1 MIGRA
6 KLKEK
11 YPLRDTHPLTL
22 AIVLWWCVERRGFL
36 NGGHNAASA
45 DAITPRCPLP
55 PRAEAPAGLMPLS
68 SSSAAAAAPA
78 FHVLRARPLSAHDR
92 LWPRPRGGG
101 RRSFSP
107 VLAVAA
113 DAPSCLYVGPIETAS
128 KEMLEALYQ
137 QARDSYYNGKPL
149 IVDAMFDKI
158 ELKLRLYGSKS
169 VVKYPRCSLR
179 RQSTYADAEEDP
191 SQAFALASVW
201 LVLLAFGSSAILV
214 PVICIITLA
223 FADAIN
229 SRYYLYSEISTFGS
243 LLMVNKNLILGLG
256 HLVGYPLAFASIQ
269 ALRGLW
275 RNELV
280 AMKGSC
286 PNCGEEVFTFVRAEN
301 STGRPHRA
309 ACHVCECSLE
319 FQTKVE
325 QSFTVPGKRWVYG
338 RVYLVQQT

>member
-1 MIGRA
+1 
-6 KLKEK
+6 
-11 YPLRDTHPLTL
+11 
-22 AIVLWWCVERRGFL
+22 
-36 NGGHNAASA
+36 
-45 DAITPRCPLP
+45 
-55 PRAEAPAGLMPLS
+55 MPLSSSSS
-68 SSSAAAAAPA
+68 SSSAAAAVPA

-92 LWPRPRGGG
+92 LRPRPRGGG

-137 QARDSYYNGKPL
+137 Q
-149 IVDAMFDKI
+149 
-158 ELKLRLYGSKS
+158 LKLRLYGSKS

-243 LLMVNKNLILGLG
+243 LMMVNKTLILGLG

-269 ALRGLW
+269 ALQGLW

-301 STGRPHRA
+301 STGHPHRA

>member
-1 MIGRA
+1 
-6 KLKEK
+6 
-11 YPLRDTHPLTL
+11 
-22 AIVLWWCVERRGFL
+22 
-36 NGGHNAASA
+36 
-45 DAITPRCPLP
+45 
-55 PRAEAPAGLMPLS
+55 MPLS
-68 SSSAAAAAPA
+68 SSSSSSTAAAAAPA

-92 LWPRPRGGG
+92 LRPRPRGGG

-107 VLAVAA
+107 ILAVAA

-137 QARDSYYNGKPL
+137 Q
-149 IVDAMFDKI
+149 
-158 ELKLRLYGSKS
+158 LKLRLYGSKS

-191 SQAFALASVW
+191 SQAFALASV
-201 LVLLAFGSSAILV
+201 
-214 PVICIITLA
+214 CE
-223 FADAIN
+223 
-229 SRYYLYSEISTFGS
+229 RSTFGS
-243 LLMVNKNLILGLG
+243 LMMVNKTLILGLG

-269 ALRGLW
+269 ALQGLW

>member
-1 MIGRA
+1 
-6 KLKEK
+6 
-11 YPLRDTHPLTL
+11 
-22 AIVLWWCVERRGFL
+22 
-36 NGGHNAASA
+36 
-45 DAITPRCPLP
+45 
-55 PRAEAPAGLMPLS
+55 MPLSSSSS
-68 SSSAAAAAPA
+68 SSSAAAAVPA

-92 LWPRPRGGG
+92 LRPRPRGGG

-191 SQAFALASVW
+191 SQAFALASV
-201 LVLLAFGSSAILV
+201 
-214 PVICIITLA
+214 C
-223 FADAIN
+223 
-229 SRYYLYSEISTFGS
+229 EISTFGS
-243 LLMVNKNLILGLG
+243 LMMVNKTLILGLG

-269 ALRGLW
+269 ALQGLW

-301 STGRPHRA
+301 STGHPHRA

>member
-1 MIGRA
+1 
-6 KLKEK
+6 
-11 YPLRDTHPLTL
+11 
-22 AIVLWWCVERRGFL
+22 
-36 NGGHNAASA
+36 
-45 DAITPRCPLP
+45 AITPRCPLP
-55 PRAEAPAGLMPLS
+55 PRVAARAPHAPVLLLRSGTRPRLPRPPRPPPFRARPAP
-68 SSSAAAAAPA
+68 AAAALRWRPEG
-78 FHVLRARPLSAHDR
+78 VLPGR
-92 LWPRPRGGG
+92 PRPRCGGG

-113 DAPSCLYVGPIETAS
+113 DAPSCLYVGPIESAS

-179 RQSTYADAEEDP
+179 QQSTYADAEEDP

-201 LVLLAFGSSAILV
+201 LALLAFGSSAILV
-214 PVICIITLA
+214 PAICIITLA

-229 SRYYLYSEISTFGS
+229 SRYYLYSERSTFGS
-243 LLMVNKNLILGLG
+243 LMTVNKTLVLGLG

-269 ALRGLW
+269 ALQGLW

-286 PNCGEEVFTFVRAEN
+286 PNCGEEVFTFVRAQN

-325 QSFTVPGKRWVYG
+325 VCSFPVYHLNG
-338 RVYLVQQT
+338 CF